1 MCAERAR
8 ELNRLLLDVR
18 REQRSAEYRLAKL
31 LAELA
36 DQRLFQ
42 QLGYATLCHFSDT
55 VLGLHRRQ
63 TRALCALGQGLPELP
78 ALDTAFEAGELG
90 WTKAREVLRVAT
102 PQTVGLWVD
111 FAMGHNSGVLERA
124 VAECHRGDSP
134 PVAGQEPR
142 RQAPQRSDKWARM
155 GRSEPHGERWAAWGE
170 VGRMGRG
177 GPHGEKGPRPK
188 PVSPTMSSSGKPPS
202 AAFRGR
208 AWGEVGP

>member
-1 MCAERAR
+1 MSAERAH

-42 QLGYATLCHFSDT
+42 QLGYATLCHYSEA
-55 VLGLHRRQ
+55 VLGLRRRQ

-111 FAMGHNSGVLERA
+111 FALSHNSRVLERA
-124 VAECHRGDSP
+124 VAESHTGDPP

-142 RQAPQRSDKWARM
+142 REARRRLVFELEGPEADLVEQVLTASPPAQRSGGAHGEKWAR
-155 GRSEPHGERWAAWGE
+155 
-170 VGRMGRG
+170 
-177 GPHGEKGPRPK
+177 RPWRCSR
-188 PVSPTMSSSGKPPS
+188 PDAQARCRDGQ
-202 AAFRGR
+202 
-208 AWGEVGP
+208 